1 MGKKGKVFLTGVA
14 AAAAATAIVA
24 NKQKKMKAEGKEIT
38 GIDLDEKITQFKE
51 KVEELQI
58 KAANATADER
68 DNLKI
73 TIQNAKGDLI
83 SRKEELARK
92 AERSKSKL
100 FSEMLKAQMNLEVK
114 KEELEKEFEQKK
126 YNNKKEKDEAKAVK
140 KAEDAAI
147 MMDFALEMVEQ
158 ATVLSLEAKELAQE
172 YKTTYGEE
180 LVLPSDEVEAEI
192 TEEDFEEDF
201 EDDDIVE

>member
-1 MGKKGKVFLTGVA
+1 MGKKGKVFLTGAA
-14 AAAAATAIVA
+14 AAAAATVIVA

-38 GIDLDEKITQFKE
+38 GIDLDEKMKQFKE

-68 DNLKI
+68 ENLKV
-73 TIQNAKGDLI
+73 TIQNAKGDLV
-83 SRKEELARK
+83 SRREELTRK

-100 FSEMLKAQMNLEVK
+100 FAEMLKAKMNLEVK

-126 YNNKKEKDEAKAVK
+126 YDNKKEKEEAKAIK

-172 YKTTYGEE
+172 YKEAYGEE
-180 LVLPSDEVEAEI
+180 LTLPSDEVEAEI
-192 TEEDFEEDF
+192 TEEDLEEDF
-201 EDDDIVE
+201 EDDDILD

>member
-1 MGKKGKVFLTGVA
+1 MGKKGKVLLTGVA
-14 AAAAATAIVA
+14 AAAAATVVVA
-24 NKQKKMKAEGKEIT
+24 NKQKKMKAEGKEIA
-38 GIDLDEKITQFKE
+38 GIDLDEKMKQFKE
-51 KVEELQI
+51 KIEELQI

-68 DNLKI
+68 ENLKV

-83 SRKEELARK
+83 SHKEELVRK
-92 AERSKSKL
+92 AERNKSKL
-100 FSEMLKAQMNLEVK
+100 FAEMLKAKMNLEVK

-126 YNNKKEKDEAKAVK
+126 YDNKKEKDAAKAVK

-172 YKTTYGEE
+172 YKSSYKEE
-180 LVLPSDEVEAEI
+180 LVLPSDEVEGELK
-192 TEEDFEEDF
+192 EEDFEEDF
-201 EDDDIVE
+201 EDDDMLD

>member
-1 MGKKGKVFLTGVA
+1 MGKKCKVFLTGVA
-14 AAAAATAIVA
+14 AATAATVIVA
-24 NKQKKMKAEGKEIT
+24 NKQKKMKAEGKEIS
-38 GIDLDEKITQFKE
+38 GIDLDEKMKQFKE

-68 DNLKI
+68 ENLKV

-83 SRKEELARK
+83 SRREELSRK

-100 FSEMLKAQMNLEVK
+100 FAELLKAQMNLEVK
-114 KEELEKEFEQKK
+114 KEELEKEFEKKK
-126 YNNKKEKDEAKAVK
+126 YDNKKQKDEAKAVK
-140 KAEDAAI
+140 KAEDAAA

-172 YKTTYGEE
+172 YEKNYGEE
-180 LVLPSDEVEAEI
+180 LVLDSDGQEEEI
-192 TEEDFEEDF
+192 KEEDFEENYD
-201 EDDDIVE
+201 DDDILD